1 MFSWKCGVWEDAK
14 KRPGQSVDVQCFF
27 LIFLERQPVEKISG
41 RGYCKVKVI
50 LCERFTQSS
59 PATNLLGHV
68 VEDCENVYNI
78 YSS

>member
-1 MFSWKCGVWEDAK
+1 MFSWKCGVWSTRKSD
-14 KRPGQSVDVQCFF
+14 RGNLLMCFF

-41 RGYCKVKVI
+41 RGYRKVKVI

-59 PATNLLGHV
+59 PAINLLGRV
-68 VEDCENVYNI
+68 VEDCKNVYNI